1 MNCGNV
7 YRGLSVAA
15 TPRARANRVT
25 PSGGLGRWALPGGAR
40 CASPLLLPCFHARGA
55 RTRIAMSDRIASPAV
70 RAPDFPDA
78 LDWLHTGGRRL
89 TLGDF
94 RGKLLLLDFW
104 TYG

>member
-1 MNCGNV
+1 MLCGS
-7 YRGLSVAA
+7 LLAP
-15 TPRARANRVT
+15 PRRSR
-25 PSGGLGRWALPGGAR
+25 PRFP
-40 CASPLLLPCFHARGA
+40 
-55 RTRIAMSDRIASPAV
+55 IAMPDSIDSPAV
-70 RAPDFPDA
+70 RAPEFPDT

>member
-1 MNCGNV
+1 MV
-7 YRGLSVAA
+7 HVVRVA
-15 TPRARANRVT
+15 TARAT
-25 PSGGLGRWALPGGAR
+25 APFMPSIPDPMPD
-40 CASPLLLPCFHARGA
+40 S
-55 RTRIAMSDRIASPAV
+55 IDSPAV
-70 RAPDFPDA
+70 RAPEFPDT